1 MKIKD
6 LKTAILPGTP
16 ATAENKERNYAQL
29 VQFLDSKSL
38 NLVMHDAKDDGRK
51 ALEIL
56 RRHYAGTGKQRII
69 SMYTTLC
76 SLTKLPNEDLTD
88 YIIKCEQTAT
98 QLRSAGKII
107 EDSLLIAMV
116 IKGLPPSYKPFIVY
130 IQQQDDEMSFTN
142 FKVAIRNYEENEKA
156 SVTNMSKNL
165 ETVMHISNNN
175 FQNGRYRDPK
185 QGPPSSR

>member
-16 ATAENKERNYAQL
+16 ATAENKERAYAQL

-98 QLRSAGKII
+98 QLR
-107 EDSLLIAMV
+107 
-116 IKGLPPSYKPFIVY
+116 
-130 IQQQDDEMSFTN
+130 
-142 FKVAIRNYEENEKA
+142 
-156 SVTNMSKNL
+156 
-165 ETVMHISNNN
+165 
-175 FQNGRYRDPK
+175 
-185 QGPPSSR
+185 